1 MQSNRKQEI
10 YAHFEQNAG
19 DYLQYRKR
27 FSYYGKDIIN
37 YLNFFISESDTVLEI
52 GCGNGD
58 TIHHLKGKEKTG
70 IDFSPKMIEVAKANF
85 SDVDFLVMDAENIKL
100 EKKFDVIIFNNIIG
114 YLENVQDV
122 FYAIKKNC
130 HEHTRVIISYYNH
143 YWQPLLNL
151 GETIGYKKKSP
162 QQNWLDTK
170 DISNLLYLS
179 GFETYRTNKR
189 LLLPIYLPI
198 LSWLINKYIAKLP
211 LFKSMCLNQ
220 FTFARPQLNYSEK
233 DVAQKYSV
241 SICIPARNESGNI
254 ENAILRLPKFG
265 KHQEIIFIEGNSSDD
280 TWQKIQ
286 DIQQKYKDTHDIKIG
301 QQSGKGK
308 GDAVRKGY
316 AMANGDILMILDADL
331 TMPPE
336 ELPKFYNAIATGKGE
351 FINGSRLVYP
361 MEKEAMRFLNTLGN
375 KFFSWVFSWLLE
387 QPIKDSLCGTKV
399 MFREDYLKL
408 IENRKFFGDFD
419 PFGDF
424 DLLFGAYKLNLK
436 IIDLPIRYRE
446 RTYGDTNIS
455 RFTNGFMLLRM
466 CWFAAGKIKFW

>member
-179 GFETYRTNKR
+179 GFETY
-189 LLLPIYLPI
+189 
-198 LSWLINKYIAKLP
+198 
-211 LFKSMCLNQ
+211 
-220 FTFARPQLNYSEK
+220 
-233 DVAQKYSV
+233 
-241 SICIPARNESGNI
+241 
-254 ENAILRLPKFG
+254 
-265 KHQEIIFIEGNSSDD
+265 
-280 TWQKIQ
+280 
-286 DIQQKYKDTHDIKIG
+286 
-301 QQSGKGK
+301 
-308 GDAVRKGY
+308 
-316 AMANGDILMILDADL
+316 
-331 TMPPE
+331 
-336 ELPKFYNAIATGKGE
+336 
-351 FINGSRLVYP
+351 
-361 MEKEAMRFLNTLGN
+361 
-375 KFFSWVFSWLLE
+375 
-387 QPIKDSLCGTKV
+387 
-399 MFREDYLKL
+399 
-408 IENRKFFGDFD
+408 
-419 PFGDF
+419 
-424 DLLFGAYKLNLK
+424 
-436 IIDLPIRYRE
+436 
-446 RTYGDTNIS
+446 
-455 RFTNGFMLLRM
+455 
-466 CWFAAGKIKFW
+466 